1 MAVLIIFLALST
13 NTVMARR
20 FAISAASRQMIE
32 LRAGGQDDN
41 DDTIQYK
48 PKPAKWLDICSQIA
62 PVTSVLCSLAPLP
75 TILDVSRSKS
85 VGSLPLLPYSS
96 MAANGFIWAL
106 YGILVDSP
114 QVKWANFMGALL
126 GSYYFKEF
134 RKYSPP
140 GSSSLPGTMN
150 QHIIVVTWIIL
161 LNTFIATKL
170 PKQTAAEIVG
180 KEGVFMFMI
189 LFASPLVAVKNV
201 IATKSADSIPL
212 PFTVAGLINCSLWSI
227 VGLLLL
233 NDFNLYFPSMMGLVC
248 ALLQLFLKGIY
259 GGNDVDSSTVEM
271 NKIHSV

>member
-20 FAISAASRQMIE
+20 FAISASASRQMIG

-41 DDTIQYK
+41 DDSSQYK

-75 TILDVSRSKS
+75 TILDISRSKS

-140 GSSSLPGTMN
+140 GSSTLPGTMN
-150 QHIIVVTWIIL
+150 QHIIVFLWIIL

-180 KEGVFMFMI
+180 KEGVFM
-189 LFASPLVAVKNV
+189 
-201 IATKSADSIPL
+201 
-212 PFTVAGLINCSLWSI
+212 
-227 VGLLLL
+227 
-233 NDFNLYFPSMMGLVC
+233 
-248 ALLQLFLKGIY
+248 
-259 GGNDVDSSTVEM
+259 
-271 NKIHSV
+271 